1 MNFAK
6 NIAKRYKKSEAIKA
20 ERGKRIKERMEAK
33 AAAIATNATSQK
45 VEDTKVEEVKEEEKV
60 IDIERKVAISIPK
73 KTESGQDIEEQ
84 NIFAIKYLPR
94 TGENWKETAKALQVT
109 DEEIEAIEK
118 WNAENKEE

>member
-6 NIAKRYKKSEAIKA
+6 NISKKWKKSEAIKA
-20 ERGKRIKERMEAK
+20 EREKKIKERMEAK
-33 AAAIATNATSQK
+33 AAAIAANATSK
-45 VEDTKVEEVKEEEKV
+45 KVEEPKEEEKV
-60 IDIERKVAISIPK
+60 IDIERKVSISIPK

-109 DEEIEAIEK
+109 DEEIAAIEK
-118 WNAENKEE
+118 WNEENKE